1 MERKVYLVFT
11 DTGTFFTRMI
21 KCYTKKPYNHA
32 SLSFDPR
39 FSELYSFGRKRPRN
53 PFSGGFVKESIHTG
67 LLKQAKCA
75 IYCCTI
81 TESQFQKMNHF
92 IQQIDSQKELYR
104 YNLLGL
110 FAIALNKE
118 IDREY
123 AFFCSQFVF
132 TVLKEAHVIELSKHP
147 SHVTPHDLQQIP
159 LFQLVYQ
166 GDFADYKNASDIDC
180 FKERRLNRTDLI
192 RLLRKKLRMPTLPL

>member
-1 MERKVYLVFT
+1 MERKVYLVLT
-11 DTGTFFTRMI
+11 DTGTLFTRMI
-21 KCYTKKPYNHA
+21 KFYTKKPYNHA
-32 SLSFDPR
+32 SLSFDPH

-53 PFSGGFVKESIHTG
+53 PFTGGFVKESIHTG

-81 TESQFQKMNHF
+81 TEDQFLKMNQF
-92 IQQIDSQKELYR
+92 IRQIESQKELYR

-118 IDREY
+118 INREY
-123 AFFCSQFVF
+123 RFFCSQFVSA
-132 TVLKEAHVIELSKHP
+132 VLKEAHVIELSKCP
-147 SHVTPHDLQQIP
+147 SHVTPDDLQQIP

-166 GDFADYKNASDIDC
+166 GDFEDYKHAADIAKNKDSNI
-180 FKERRLNRTDLI
+180 NRTDLV
-192 RLLRKKLRMPTLPL
+192 RLVRKKLRMLTHPL